1 MAVSVQLGFIGSSSR
16 FVRVA
21 LLPICPVPYTAGQP
35 VQLGVEPSNCVIT
48 KLKIDKSRKRILER
62 RNRSAEGAKGKF
74 SERDVM
80 GDVD

>member
-1 MAVSVQLGFIGSSSR
+1 MAVAVSLDVDPL
-16 FVRVA
+16 V
-21 LLPICPVPYTAGQP
+21 LAGQP

-62 RNRSAEGAKGKF
+62 RNRSADGAKGKF

>member
-1 MAVSVQLGFIGSSSR
+1 VAVAVSLDVDPL
-16 FVRVA
+16 V
-21 LLPICPVPYTAGQP
+21 LAGQP

-62 RNRSAEGAKGKF
+62 RNRSADGAKGKF